1 MNLSICLRAPLLGAS
16 LLGLA
21 AITALP
27 PLAAAASPREPM
39 PAMGRMQAPH
49 MEPQREPRGYTRFRP
64 PPAIERRPPSIDR
77 GYYGHHFLADRAYRI
92 GPYHAPPN
100 FVYRRWVIGAIL
112 PPLFWGRDYW
122 LTDYWLFGL
131 DIPPVGYEWVRYGPD
146 ALLIDVDSGEVVQV
160 VYGIFG

>member
-1 MNLSICLRAPLLGAS
+1 MNLSICLRAPLLAAS

-77 GYYGHHFLADRAYRI
+77 GYYGHHFQADRAYRI

-112 PPLFWGRDYW
+112 PPLFWGATTGSPTTGCSASTFRQSATNGSAMD
-122 LTDYWLFGL
+122 
-131 DIPPVGYEWVRYGPD
+131 RMRC
-146 ALLIDVDSGEVVQV
+146 
-160 VYGIFG
+160 